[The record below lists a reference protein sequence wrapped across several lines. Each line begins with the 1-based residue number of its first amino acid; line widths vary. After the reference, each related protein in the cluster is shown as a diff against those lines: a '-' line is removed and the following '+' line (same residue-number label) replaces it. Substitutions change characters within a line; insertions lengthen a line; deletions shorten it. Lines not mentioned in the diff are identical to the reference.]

1 MKRTYDPMKIEKI
14 IKDLEA
20 SQAKTIDLV
29 ASDSWPSAKVR
40 KALSSPLVGVYA
52 EGYPGKRY
60 YAGFNHNGKDM
71 IDELEKAVQELA
83 RRAFNTNYHVNVQ
96 AHSGSEAN
104 FIAYNALMSPGDRMM
119 GMKLSHGGHLTHGHP
134 RNRSGQEYKVLQ
146 YGVDE
151 NGLIDYAVL
160 EKLARKHKPKV
171 IVSGASAYPRVI
183 DFRKVSRITKAVG
196 AYHVADIAHIA
207 GLVATGYHP
216 SPFETGVDVVTM
228 TTHKTLNGPRGALIF
243 CKPELA
249 DKIDRSLFPESQ
261 GGPHLHTIAS
271 IGLMLQEVLSPEFSR
286 FMAQVKSNAE
296 TLANEL
302 RQEYG
307 FEIVSGGTDNHLV
320 LVDLR
325 NKGINGKE
333 AEDLLSRNGI
343 RANKNT
349 IPEDTSPLKPSGIRF
364 GTTVITRRG
373 YKESGVKKLA
383 KKIAKI
389 LNK

>member
-1 MKRTYDPMKIEKI
+1 MKIEKI

-20 SQAKTIDLV
+20 SQANTIDLV
-29 ASDSWPSAKVR
+29 ASDCWPSTKVR

-71 IDELEKAVQELA
+71 IDELEKAVQGLA
-83 RRAFNTNYHVNVQ
+83 RKAFSTNHHVNVQ

-104 FIAYNALMSPGDRMM
+104 FVVYNALMSSGDKMM

-134 RNRSGQEYKVLQ
+134 RNRSGQEYEVLQ
-146 YGVDE
+146 YGVDK
-151 NGLIDYAVL
+151 NDIIDYVEL

-183 DFRKVSRITKAVG
+183 NFGKISRIAQAVG
-196 AYHVADIAHIA
+196 AYHVADISHIA

-216 SPFETGVDVVTM
+216 SPFKAGVDVITM

-271 IGLMLQEVLSPEFSR
+271 IGLMLQEVLEPNYSKL
-286 FMAQVKSNAE
+286 MGQVKSNAE
-296 TLANEL
+296 TLAREL
-302 RQEYG
+302 KQKYG
-307 FEIVSGGTDNHLV
+307 FEIMTEGTDNHLV

-333 AEDLLSRNGI
+333 AEDLLSKNGI

-373 YKESGVKKLA
+373 YKEPEVKKLA

-389 LNK
+389 LDK